1 MSKSIASRNEKDSP
15 VWSLEKSGNFSV
27 KSMYDH
33 LCEAHNCPNGFIFKA
48 KIPLKIKIFMWLIKQ
63 GVILTEDNLIRKNW
77 K

>member
-1 MSKSIASRNEKDSP
+1 MSKTIASRNEKDSP

-48 KIPLKIKIFMWLIKQ
+48 KYL
-63 GVILTEDNLIRKNW
+63 
-77 K
+77 